1 MKIGNQEIHPE
12 QAHAGNKILSHFNI
26 GRKEPKDMQK
36 FVYDHSILDNCMEG
50 LLSGNLPDPMKI
62 GEVTIHPEQV
72 HAGNAI
78 MECIKGGKKF
88 PLLIS
93 QPQQGKTSVGIH
105 VGKNI
110 IDSAKASGIK
120 FRVIWLV
127 HLSDTSVLEQTED
140 RINMAWLNHDVEVY
154 HRGNLHHFEF
164 DGSVQQTLI
173 VLDECHY
180 AIDKDSPID
189 RFLMMHGVDYGTS
202 CPEDVHVLS
211 ISATPYAHSIHEEN
225 NKGLEGSFITIP
237 LPLSQEYYSLRHM
250 VEADR
255 MEQSE
260 PIIIRN
266 KVTPFCKKIMGRFED
281 DCEKFGNGYFVIR
294 LNKDSR
300 QKILKEWVEENHRD
314 VDVLSFSSL
323 PEPENEEVAKLDKRL
338 SYAPGKPTIILIRGA
353 QRAGKTLSTTRHI
366 RAWYEPSNSKMDA
379 AMQAI
384 GRVLG
389 HPSSMP
395 DKHSKFDDDFPVYCN
410 SEDIDDALEYY
421 DGIYKDDPTKIIPN
435 GIRNKSSQGRKIVY
449 DYEQLVFS
457 NCPSVDEVNAE
468 CLRLG
473 ISGDLS
479 KKGITR
485 HTVSE
490 NNWSSISRALQNN
503 TGYQQST
510 PENYLAFHVD
520 AANENFF
527 GDWEQLQNEKPHMIG
542 KWVVA
547 LHKESG
553 KRVQRDFNNLISK
566 KTIFAQ

>member
-36 FVYDHSILDNCMEG
+36 FVYDHSILDNYMEG
-50 LLSGNLPDPMKI
+50 LLSGNLPDATNI
-62 GEVTIHPEQV
+62 GEVTIHSEQV

-88 PLLIS
+88 PLLIA
-93 QPQQGKTSVGIH
+93 QPQQGKTGVGIH
-105 VGKNI
+105 VMKNF
-110 IDSAKASGIK
+110 IDSAKASGIE
-120 FRVIWLV
+120 FRVIWLL
-127 HLSDTSVLEQTED
+127 HLSDTSVLDQTED

-154 HRGNLHHFEF
+154 HRGNLHHCGF

-225 NKGLEGSFITIP
+225 NKGLGGSFITIP
-237 LPLSQEYYSLRHM
+237 LPLSQQYYSLRHM

-266 KVTPFCKKIMGRFED
+266 KVAPFFEKIMGRFMD
-281 DCEKFGNGYFVIR
+281 DCEEFGNGYFVIR

-300 QKILKEWVEENHRD
+300 QSILKEWVEGNHRD

-323 PEPENEEVAKLDKRL
+323 PENEEVAKLDKRL
-338 SYAPGKPTIILIRGA
+338 SYAPGRPTIILIRGA

-389 HPSSMP
+389 YPSSMP
-395 DKHSKFDDDFPVYCN
+395 DKQSKFDDDFPVYCN

-421 DGIYKDDPTKIIPN
+421 DGIYKDDPKKIIPA
-435 GIRNKSSQGRKIVY
+435 GIRNKSSQGRKIKY
-449 DYEQLVFS
+449 EYEQLVFDHK
-457 NCPSVDEVNAE
+457 PTIAEVDAE
-468 CLRLG
+468 CTRLG
-473 ISGDLS
+473 ISVDPSFTDFSPHSVS
-479 KKGITR
+479 KNKDI
-485 HTVSE
+485 SIAKALLE
-490 NNWSSISRALQNN
+490 NN
-503 TGYQQST
+503 GYQQST
-510 PENYLAFHVD
+510 PGKHLLYSVD
-520 AANENFF
+520 ASNGDWF
-527 GDWEQLQNEKPHMIG
+527 GDWEQLQNEKPHLIG

-547 LHKESG
+547 LRKESD